1 MDEPDPFICLR
12 GPGRLHLQ
20 LGPRPL
26 GSQSVSVSSR
36 LLTQMER
43 VCSSMAD
50 IASWVDQVLA
60 TWAGTASGMEQGVLE
75 FLSALAKANKDILR
89 PTEELRC
96 RLLMLRRQA
105 VVESLPRTFSD
116 RDRMQLLSSPFSD
129 MLFDPTVVASVQD
142 KEHLASQQ
150 RMLSSVVQGLAS
162 SFRGSSSASRRGTVR
177 QQTRS
182 GSAVRASSS
191 TSVPR
196 TSSVAVSFR
205 ARSSRNSGFRGRGGS
220 R

>member
-1 MDEPDPFICLR
+1 M
-12 GPGRLHLQ
+12 
-20 LGPRPL
+20 
-26 GSQSVSVSSR
+26 
-36 LLTQMER
+36 
-43 VCSSMAD
+43 
-50 IASWVDQVLA
+50 A

-105 VVESLPRTFSD
+105 VVEFLPGTFSD

-162 SFRGSSSASRRGTVR
+162 SFWGSSSASCRCTVR
-177 QQTRS
+177 QQTRR
-182 GSAVRASSS
+182 GPAVCASSL

-196 TSSVAVSFR
+196 TFLVAVSFQAR
-205 ARSSRNSGFRGRGGS
+205 GSRSSRTCGRGGS